1 MAYHT
6 QEADLS
12 MSKQEIQYSCAS
24 SPSKQKNLP
33 KKNKFLQN
41 PQLKCYK
48 ISSCL
53 EEKNLQ

>member
-12 MSKQEIQYSCAS
+12 KEIQYSCAS
-24 SPSKQKNLP
+24 SPSKQKPLP
-33 KKNKFLQN
+33 KKNKIMQN
-41 PQLKCYK
+41 PQLKCFK
-48 ISSCL
+48 ISSYL